1 MSVIRCKVQGKNI
14 DIRASDISAYKAEEN
29 GTVVLLNNG
38 GEINVDESFQA
49 VRNRVAKAEAGESSD
64 E

>member
-29 GTVVLLNNG
+29 GTTVLMVNG
-38 GEINVDESFQA
+38 GEFTVDESFQA
-49 VRNRVAKAEAGESSD
+49 VRNRVAKAEAGDDSE

>member
-1 MSVIRCKVQGKNI
+1 MSVIRCKVKGKNI

-29 GTVVLLNNG
+29 GTTVLLNNG
-38 GEINVDESFQA
+38 GGITVDESFQA

-64 E
+64 D

>member
-14 DIRASDISAYKAEEN
+14 DIRASDISTYKAEEN
-29 GTVVLLNNG
+29 GTTVLLNTG
-38 GEINVDESFQA
+38 DEILVDESFQA

-64 E
+64 D

>member
-29 GTVVLLNNG
+29 GTVLLLNNG
-38 GEINVDESFQA
+38 EGIIVDESFQA
-49 VRNRVAKAEAGESSD
+49 VRNRIAKAEAGESSD
-64 E
+64 D

>member
-29 GTVVLLNNG
+29 GTTVLLISG
-38 GEINVDESFQA
+38 GEFTVDESFQA
-49 VRNRVAKAEAGESSD
+49 VRNRVAKAEAGENSD
-64 E
+64 D

>member
-38 GEINVDESFQA
+38 GEITVDESFQA
-49 VRNRVAKAEAGESSD
+49 VRNRVAKAEAGADFED
-64 E
+64 

>member
-1 MSVIRCKVQGKNI
+1 MSVIRCKVKGKNI
-14 DIRASDISAYKAEEN
+14 DIRAADISAYKAEEN

-38 GEINVDESFQA
+38 GEITVDESFQA
-49 VRNRVAKAEAGESSD
+49 VRNRIAKAEAGESSD

>member
-29 GTVVLLNNG
+29 GTIVLLNNG
-38 GEINVDESFQA
+38 GEVTVDESFQA
-49 VRNRVAKAEAGESSD
+49 VRNRVAKAEAGADFED
-64 E
+64 

>member
-14 DIRASDISAYKAEEN
+14 DIRTSDISAYKAEEN
-29 GTVVLLNNG
+29 GTTVLLNTG
-38 GEINVDESFQA
+38 DEFLVDESFQA

-64 E
+64 D

>member
-29 GTVVLLNNG
+29 GTIVMMNNG
-38 GEINVDESFQA
+38 EVIIVDESFQA
-49 VRNRVAKAEAGESSD
+49 VRNRIAKAEAGDTSD

>member
-1 MSVIRCKVQGKNI
+1 MRVIRCKVKGKNI

-29 GTVVLLNNG
+29 GTVLLLNNG
-38 GEINVDESFQA
+38 GEITVDESFQA
-49 VRNRVAKAEAGESSD
+49 VRNRVAKAEAGDDSE

>member
-1 MSVIRCKVQGKNI
+1 MSVIRCKVKGKNI

-29 GTVVLLNNG
+29 GTIVLLNNG
-38 GEINVDESFQA
+38 GEITVDESFQA

>member
-1 MSVIRCKVQGKNI
+1 MSVIRCKVKGKNI
-14 DIRASDISAYKAEEN
+14 DIRAADISAYKAEEN

-38 GEINVDESFQA
+38 GEITVDESFQA
-49 VRNRVAKAEAGESSD
+49 VRNRVAKAEAGADFE

>member
-1 MSVIRCKVQGKNI
+1 MSVIRCKVKGKNI
-14 DIRASDISAYKAEEN
+14 DIRAADISAYKAEEN

-38 GEINVDESFQA
+38 GEITVDESFQA
-49 VRNRVAKAEAGESSD
+49 VRNRVAKAEAGDDSE

>member
-29 GTVVLLNNG
+29 GTTVLMNNG
-38 GEINVDESFQA
+38 EGIIVDESFQA
-49 VRNRVAKAEAGESSD
+49 VRNRIAKAEAGEASD

>member
-1 MSVIRCKVQGKNI
+1 MCVIRCKVKGKNI

-29 GTVVLLNNG
+29 GTVLLLNNG
-38 GEINVDESFQA
+38 GEITVDESFQA
-49 VRNRVAKAEAGESSD
+49 VRNRVAKAEAGDDSE

>member
-1 MSVIRCKVQGKNI
+1 MSIIRCKVQGKNI

-38 GEINVDESFQA
+38 EGVFVDESFQA
-49 VRNRVAKAEAGESSD
+49 VRNRIAKVEAGDTSD

>member
-29 GTVVLLNNG
+29 GTIVLLNNG
-38 GEINVDESFQA
+38 GEITVDESFQA
-49 VRNRVAKAEAGESSD
+49 VRNRVAKAEAGADFED
-64 E
+64 

>member
-38 GEINVDESFQA
+38 GEITVDESFQA
-49 VRNRVAKAEAGESSD
+49 VRNRVAKAEAGDDSE